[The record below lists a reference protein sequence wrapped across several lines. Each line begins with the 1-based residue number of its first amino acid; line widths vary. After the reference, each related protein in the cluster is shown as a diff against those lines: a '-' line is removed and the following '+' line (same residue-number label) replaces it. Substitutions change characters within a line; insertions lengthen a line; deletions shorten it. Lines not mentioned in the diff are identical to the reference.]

1 MDATY
6 QAHGVRF
13 RYPSEWVL
21 AEQHDEEQF
30 SVTVSSPATAFWTL
44 SLFESCP
51 EPDDVVQ
58 TVLDAFHE
66 EYDEMD
72 DYPSSV
78 RIGRRPTVGR
88 DIDFVCVDRLNVA
101 AVRAFRTRKF
111 TAMVLFQLTEA
122 ERDDMWPVLER
133 ITRSLSCGS
142 PGKDE
147 EPEEQV

>member
-1 MDATY
+1 MDAIY

-13 RYPSEWVL
+13 RYPSDWEL
-21 AEQHDEEQF
+21 SEQQDEEQF
-30 SVTVSSPATAFWTL
+30 SVTVSSPSTAFWTL

-51 EPDDVVQ
+51 EPADVVQ

-78 RIGRRPTVGR
+78 RVGKRPTVGR
-88 DIDFVCVDRLNVA
+88 DIDFVCVDRLNLA
-101 AVRAFRTRKF
+101 AVRAFQTRKF

-122 ERDDMWPVLER
+122 ERDDVGPILER
-133 ITRSLSCGS
+133 ITRSLSCGTA
-142 PGKDE
+142 GKE
-147 EPEEQV
+147 EEADNED